1 VATTYEERFGKMC
14 CREFNSHTF
23 TYTVTY
29 YDMREEEYEKENI
42 IRKIF
47 KAHDL
52 TTGNNIF
59 AMYLKDLT
67 G

>member
-1 VATTYEERFGKMC
+1 
-14 CREFNSHTF
+14 
-23 TYTVTY
+23 
-29 YDMREEEYEKENI
+29 MREEEYEKENI
-42 IRKIF
+42 TRVIF

-59 AMYLKDLT
+59 AMYPKDLV